1 MDTTELANGFNSR
14 FNTFIERYKLLKAN
28 NEKLQN
34 ENAALKQKIEEKES
48 ELAES
53 RKQQSSQQLANT
65 FLAASENNPQD
76 AKNKINKI
84 VREIDNC
91 IALLNR

>member
-1 MDTTELANGFNSR
+1 MLRKKTYTYFLILVISLCIPNL
-14 FNTFIERYKLLKAN
+14 TFAQGKGQKL
-28 NEKLQN
+28 
-34 ENAALKQKIEEKES
+34 EEKDK
-48 ELAES
+48 ELDNSKKE
-53 RKQQSSQQLANT
+53 QNTQQLANT
-65 FLAASENNPQD
+65 FLAASGNDPQE